1 MIDTR
6 RKEHE
11 HDIEVHWYTGRA
23 FSFSLSWKGN
33 TGTHACTH
41 TAQCRAT
48 KRNSQQRIILERFF
62 QLLKSLQRRSVERIS
77 RVSKRSLCL
86 LRPEG
91 KKKDIETGDE
101 TAKRLCSCFLSQV
114 LCFLGCDFSRFFY
127 ERAYTRG
134 CIRGVQDERESFRPG
149 ARRVLPL
156 RRAQNVNGRN
166 LYDPRKQIIGAI
178 LTSRSTT
185 LGRIPTSAF

>member
-1 MIDTR
+1 MVYWPRLLFLPLVKRKHGYTR
-6 RKEHE
+6 
-11 HDIEVHWYTGRA
+11 VHA
-23 FSFSLSWKGN
+23 H
-33 TGTHACTH
+33 GTMPC
-41 TAQCRAT
+41 T

-77 RVSKRSLCL
+77 RVSKRSLCV
-86 LRPEG
+86 LRPEEK

-156 RRAQNVNGRN
+156 RRA
-166 LYDPRKQIIGAI
+166 
-178 LTSRSTT
+178 
-185 LGRIPTSAF
+185 